1 LEPLTEGKQTVTPL
15 LFNSHKLKADTIVSF
30 TARHD
35 NIITKANLKEDK
47 NFILYIQNIQIGAPS
62 FVIILKFE
70 I

>member
-15 LFNSHKLKADTIVSF
+15 LFNSHKLEADTIVSF